1 MRIYN
6 VKEIPILKAGFLSI
20 INEKFG
26 FFRLEKSYLHYRCR
40 GPVSVRSLLK
50 TPHKP
55 PDLGR

>member
-1 MRIYN
+1 M
-6 VKEIPILKAGFLSI
+6 KKLLKVLNLI
-20 INEKFG
+20 W
-26 FFRLEKSYLHYRCR
+26 HYRCR